1 MFIMDDMYERFF
13 RPSNVIFLH
22 KMLIIRLLSSGGF
35 RDWNGMVHPL
45 YNPFQKSAVFGSINT
60 TSPEMS
66 GAPAPLPHL
75 QLRHC

>member
-1 MFIMDDMYERFF
+1 
-13 RPSNVIFLH
+13 
-22 KMLIIRLLSSGGF
+22 MLIIRLLSSGGF
-35 RDWNGMVHPL
+35 RDWNGVVDPL